1 MHLGKIKTK
10 SSYSPIIVGF
20 ALVVVALVAAVI
32 YFSFTRAT
40 VSITPKALGQ
50 NVSFIAHV
58 DKKPNLD
65 PTKIETISGRI
76 IAKES
81 ESEKIV
87 TNVSEKTLEQ
97 NAVGTVRLYNNTDK
111 AQPLLIHTQLQAP
124 NGVIF
129 RTNSRVSVPAN
140 GSISVGVTADVKGAD
155 GNIGPSHFAIIKL
168 FKGLQE
174 KIYGQS
180 ESAMT
185 GGIQKVQ
192 VLTDQDIEQAKNSKA
207 NELYDDLVTKIRADL
222 QSNEKLVDGAVK
234 KEILEATPN
243 VPAGTKTTSFS
254 IKVRARVTAVV
265 FDQASLFDLA
275 VSKLKSQ
282 LSAGRDLVNPS
293 TENLSYTVASYD
305 LNAGVADLAVKFA
318 GVTIVKLSNEIF
330 DKSKIFGFT
339 KQQTVDYFLRF
350 PDIDK
355 VDVGITPFWST
366 KIPNLEDKIEI
377 SIANN
382 IPLPSTK

>member
-20 ALVVVALVAAVI
+20 ALVVVALVATVI

-97 NAVGTVRLYNNTDK
+97 NATGTVRLYNNTDK

-243 VPAGTKTTSFS
+243 VAAGTKTTSFS